1 MIAAFIFATFAFL
14 LILGL
19 PIALA
24 IGLTSFI
31 VLVTQ
36 DVPLVVI
43 AQRMFAGTDS
53 FPLVAVPFFILAGDL
68 MAKGKISDRLV
79 NFAESFLGFL
89 RGGLWVVSVV
99 AAMFFAGVT
108 GIGRSGHGR
117 YRGAFNPGI
126 KKEKLP
132 ARLLGCP
139 HRIGRDHWGGYPAVG
154 ADGAL
159 LLHCG
164 PVDRKALPER
174 FYSRNLNGPGL
185 DRRGVTGSL

>member
-1 MIAAFIFATFAFL
+1 MAALIFGTFALLL
-14 LILGL
+14 LIGL

-24 IGLTSFI
+24 IGMTSFI
-31 VLVTQ
+31 ILVTQ

-68 MAKGKISDRLV
+68 LARGKISDRLV

-89 RGGLWVVSVV
+89 RGGLWIVSVV

-108 GIGRSGHGR
+108 GSGAADTAAIAAPLIPELR
-117 YRGAFNPGI
+117 KREVPG
-126 KKEKLP
+126 K
-132 ARLLGCP
+132 LLGRP
-139 HRIGRDHWGGYPAVG
+139 HRIGRDHRGSHPAFG

-164 PVDRKALPER
+164 PVDRKALHER
-174 FYSRNLNGPGL
+174 VYSRNVNGPGP
-185 DRRGVTGSL
+185 DRRGAAGSL